1 MKVRSIVAT
10 SILALVLGVGVVVST
25 LNASATTTNST
36 IPAGT
41 PTATT
46 FNGTPTVGALFPP
59 GSSAHA
65 CTASV
70 VSSPQGNL
78 LLTAAHCVSGT
89 VAGYTFAPGYHDG
102 IAPFG
107 YWTVTKAYGS
117 SAWTT
122 SQNPQD
128 DFAFLVVAPQVK
140 NGQKVQIQSVTGGN
154 KLGSAPSTATTI
166 TVPAYPF
173 GSGGSPLTCT
183 TQVYYEN
190 GFPAF
195 NCNPYV
201 DGTSGSPWLVKTS
214 HGTQVVGV
222 IGGLHQGGCEA
233 WTSYSAGFTTAIQ
246 HTYNNAMAKAAP
258 STFPHAGSDGCTTG
272 L

>member
-1 MKVRSIVAT
+1 MKVRSIVAL
-10 SILALVLGVGVVVST
+10 SISALVLGVGVVFSS
-25 LNASATTTNST
+25 LDASASTTNST

-41 PTATT
+41 PTATI
-46 FNGTPTVGALFPP
+46 FRGTPTVGALFPP
-59 GSSAHA
+59 RSPTHA

-78 LLTAAHCVSGT
+78 LLTAAHCVLGT

-102 IAPFG
+102 VAPFG

-117 SAWTT
+117 SSWTT
-122 SQNPQD
+122 SQNPQAD
-128 DFAFLVVAPQVK
+128 VAFLVVAPQLK
-140 NGQKVQIQSVTGGN
+140 KGQKVQIQSVTGAN
-154 KLGSAPSTATTI
+154 KLGTAPPTATTI

-183 TQVYYEN
+183 TQVYYSD

-201 DGTSGSPWLVKTS
+201 DGTSGSPWLVKTP
-214 HGTQVVGV
+214 HGDQVVGV

-233 WTSYSAGFTTAIQ
+233 WTSYSAGFNTAIQ
-246 HTYNNAMAKAAP
+246 HVYNSAIAKAP
-258 STFPHAGSDGCTTG
+258 PTTFPHAGSDGCTTG